1 VATLLTAPPRAGGPA
16 GRVLLVAPF
25 PRGAAHGGSLRA
37 TAMAE
42 RLEDRGAEVRWAA
55 VPVEHGGRAA
65 KVGSLLRGE
74 AAIVRAHTRRLPP
87 VEAGWDA
94 VIASHS
100 YLAPALERVAPPA
113 TRLVDFHNLEWRVLA
128 DTGRAEGGIHG
139 RYLRQQ
145 GRLMRR
151 FERAVLRSGT
161 PATLASAEEGVWAA
175 RDGAA
180 GTVIVPNVLTRA
192 AVAEAERARERRRP
206 PAGDAPLL
214 YLGTLTFPPNVRA
227 LLAFLE
233 RSWPA
238 VRAADPRAELLVAG
252 RCAADVTAAIARHPG
267 VRPLG
272 FVEDLPALLAG
283 AAAAVLPFD
292 GRGGSSLRCLQ
303 YALARIPV
311 IAAPAA
317 ARGLPFSPGLIAAAP
332 QAWARAVMACRAG
345 APEVA
350 RAVAAADAGARA
362 VQHDEAPWDAL
373 WHLLRLPAVVA

>member
-1 VATLLTAPPRAGGPA
+1 
-16 GRVLLVAPF
+16 VLLVAPF
-25 PRGAAHGGSLRA
+25 ERGVAHGGSLRA

-42 RLEDRGAEVRWAA
+42 RLEDRGARVTWAT

-65 KVGSLLRGE
+65 KVRSLLRGE
-74 AAIVRAHTRRLPP
+74 PAVVRTHTRRLPP
-87 VEAGWDA
+87 VAPGWDA

-100 YLAPALERVAPPA
+100 YLAPVLDGAAPG
-113 TRLVDFHNLEWRVLA
+113 TQRLVDFHNLEWRVLA
-128 DTGRAEGGIHG
+128 DTGRAEGRAHGI
-139 RYLRQQ
+139 YLRVQ
-145 GRLMRR
+145 GHLMRR
-151 FERAVLRSGT
+151 FERAVLRSG
-161 PATLASAEEGVWAA
+161 AAVALASAEEGAWAA
-175 RDGAA
+175 GQGACGA
-180 GTVIVPNVLTRA
+180 VVVPNLLTRA
-192 AVAEAERARERRRP
+192 AVAEAQRAAALRGR
-206 PAGDAPLL
+206 AGVGHLL

-233 RSWPA
+233 RTWPGM
-238 VRAADPRAELLVAG
+238 RAADPDAELLVAG
-252 RCAADVTAAIARHPG
+252 RCAPEVTAAIARHPG

-317 ARGLPFSPGLIAAAP
+317 ARGLPFSPGLIAHDPA
-332 QAWARAVMACRAG
+332 AWAPAVTACRAG

-350 RAVAAADAGARA
+350 RAVAEACDGAQA
-362 VQHDEAPWDAL
+362 VQRDEAPWDAL
-373 WHLLRLPAVVA
+373 WHRLRMPAVVA